1 MDINKN
7 IFKKTYVPPYV
18 FFEEIEADE
27 REMLMDGSY
36 NSAGGV
42 DETGVGTGNDAKQGE
57 FELFPDSTSTPYA
70 TPSDFIINDIL

>member
-27 REMLMDGSY
+27 REMLMVPSY
-36 NSAGGV
+36 NSAGANDQPGQ
-42 DETGVGTGNDAKQGE
+42 GGNPAKQGE
-57 FELFPDSTSTPYA
+57 FELFPDSTSAVP
-70 TPSDFIINDIL
+70 PSDFIIDDIL

>member
-27 REMLMDGSY
+27 CEMLMVSTNDAH
-36 NSAGGV
+36 NP
-42 DETGVGTGNDAKQGE
+42 GTGGQGENNAKQGE
-57 FELFPDSTSTPYA
+57 FELFPDSTSMPSA

>member
-27 REMLMDGSY
+27 CEMLM
-36 NSAGGV
+36 AGTNNAVGGEG
-42 DETGVGTGNDAKQGE
+42 ETGEGTNNNAKQGE
-57 FELFPDSTSTPYA
+57 FELFPDSTSMPSA

>member
-27 REMLMDGSY
+27 CEMLMVSTNDAY
-36 NSAGGV
+36 NP
-42 DETGVGTGNDAKQGE
+42 GTGGQGENAKQGE
-57 FELFPDSTSTPYA
+57 FELFPDSTSMPSA

>member
-27 REMLMDGSY
+27 CEMLMVSTNDVH
-36 NSAGGV
+36 NP
-42 DETGVGTGNDAKQGE
+42 GTGGEGGNPAKQGE
-57 FELFPDSTSTPYA
+57 FELFPDSTSMPSA